1 MEVKGDEVDNILR
14 DKIKLYEHLGITIV
28 EINSHKAH
36 FHVSLEKNLNHKG
49 TAFGGSLY
57 ATGVMAAYALVLAGL
72 KHYQIST
79 DNIVISKGEISYLRP
94 VDTDFDV
101 IASFPYADDE
111 EAFYNEIKTRK
122 RAKKTVKVQILAG
135 GGEGNAVADR
145 DGSLKAS
152 LSGVFVVN
160 A

>member
-1 MEVKGDEVDNILR
+1 MEVKGREVDNILR

-28 EINSHKAH
+28 DINSHKAH

-72 KHYQIST
+72 KHHQIVT
-79 DNIVISKGEISYLRP
+79 ENIVISKGEISYHRP
-94 VDTDFDV
+94 VETDFEV
-101 IASFPYADDE
+101 IASFSSPE
-111 EAFYNEIKTRK
+111 EEESFYRKIKTDK
-122 RAKKTVKVQILAG
+122 RGKKTVGVQILADG
-135 GGEGNAVADR
+135 
-145 DGSLKAS
+145 GSLKAS